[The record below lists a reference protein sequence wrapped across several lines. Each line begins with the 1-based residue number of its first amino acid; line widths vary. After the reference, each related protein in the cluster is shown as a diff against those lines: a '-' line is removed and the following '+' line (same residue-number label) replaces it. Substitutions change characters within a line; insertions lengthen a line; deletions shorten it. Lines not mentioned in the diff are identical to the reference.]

1 MLNVEYL
8 IARRTASSDSHSRTS
23 MMSRIATFTVALGVV
38 AMVLTLSVVGGFRE
52 QIYADLRGF
61 GSDVRIVDVTTLSGV
76 EEPIPMSE
84 ELMRSVGE
92 CRGVEWVAPYV
103 IAGGM
108 AKSGDNLLGLQ
119 LKGIDPGYNTVW
131 WQSRLVEGRL
141 PDFGAEQR
149 GKEILLS
156 RSAAAQLGIGVGD
169 KVEML
174 FVEGERPR
182 RDAFKIVGLYH
193 TGFEEMDRVVALCD
207 ERDVRRVS
215 AIASDF
221 VSGYD
226 LSIARMEDAERVAEL
241 VDEEIFE
248 LAQRDERFISTLA
261 ATLQMRHT
269 IAFDWMQAHTVIAR
283 AVIIIMMVVLLFN
296 MAAAILIMV
305 FDRIAMIGALK
316 ALGMRTESIRRI
328 FIYRAALIFVRGA
341 LWGNLIGGVL
351 IFVQWCWQPVTLNP
365 TGYMLSLLP
374 VSVGW
379 WWLWL
384 NVATLVV
391 AVVVMALPSM
401 LVARIRP
408 EQMLRYKL

>member
-84 ELMRSVGE
+84 ELMQSVGQ

-103 IAGGM
+103 VAGGM

-119 LKGIDPGYNTVW
+119 LKGIDSQYNTAW

-156 RSAAAQLGIGVGD
+156 RSAAAQLGVGVGD

-215 AIASDF
+215 DIDSDF

-226 LSIARMEDAERVAEL
+226 LSIARMEDAERVAEA
-241 VDEEIFE
+241 VDEEIFQA
-248 LAQRDERFISTLA
+248 AQRDERFISTLA

-316 ALGMRTESIRRI
+316 ALGMRGDSIRRI

-365 TGYMLSLLP
+365 TGYMLSVLP

>member
-92 CRGVEWVAPYV
+92 CKGVEWVAPYV

-119 LKGIDPGYNTVW
+119 LKGIDPGYNTAW

-156 RSAAAQLGIGVGD
+156 RSAAAQLGVGVGD

>member
-92 CRGVEWVAPYV
+92 CKGVEWVAPYV

-119 LKGIDPGYNTVW
+119 LKGIDPGYNTAW

-156 RSAAAQLGIGVGD
+156 RSAAAQLGVGVGD

-391 AVVVMALPSM
+391 AVVVMALEK
-401 LVARIRP
+401 RD
-408 EQMLRYKL
+408 

>member
-84 ELMRSVGE
+84 ELIRSVGE

-103 IAGGM
+103 VAGGM

-119 LKGIDPGYNTVW
+119 LKGIDPGYNTAW

-141 PDFGAEQR
+141 PDVGAEQR

-156 RSAAAQLGIGVGD
+156 RSAAAQLGVGVGD

-215 AIASDF
+215 DIDSDF

-226 LSIARMEDAERVAEL
+226 LSIAWMEDAERVAEL
-241 VDEEIFE
+241 VDEEIFQA
-248 LAQRDERFISTLA
+248 AQRDERFISTLA

-316 ALGMRTESIRRI
+316 ALGMRGESIRRI

-365 TGYMLSLLP
+365 TGYMLSVLP

>member
-92 CRGVEWVAPYV
+92 CKGVEWVAPYV

-119 LKGIDPGYNTVW
+119 LKGINAEYNTAW

-141 PDFGAEQR
+141 PDFAAEQR

-156 RSAAAQLGIGVGD
+156 RSAAAQLGVGVGD

-391 AVVVMALPSM
+391 AVVVMSLPSM

>member
-119 LKGIDPGYNTVW
+119 LKGIDPGYNTAW

>member
-84 ELMRSVGE
+84 ELIRNVGE

-119 LKGIDPGYNTVW
+119 LKGIDPGYNTAW

-156 RSAAAQLGIGVGD
+156 RSAAAQLGVGVGD